1 MLGEEWMMEPHMT
14 SVVTFGTGI
23 GRMWQLHL
31 VGFSPGLRLFN
42 FLWVSLSIYQRVQP
56 KWLLLTV
63 SEGLLTECRNG
74 CLFSRTRATADSRL
88 PASRRKT
95 GNNVYVTITVPFR
108 P

>member
-42 FLWVSLSIYQRVQP
+42 FLWVSLSTYQSVPP
-56 KWLLLTV
+56 KWLLVAV
-63 SEGLLTECRNG
+63 SEGLSTECRNV
-74 CLFSRTRATADSRL
+74 CLFSRTRATADPPL
-88 PASRRKT
+88 PSSHRKM
-95 GNNVYVTITVPFR
+95 GWE
-108 P
+108 